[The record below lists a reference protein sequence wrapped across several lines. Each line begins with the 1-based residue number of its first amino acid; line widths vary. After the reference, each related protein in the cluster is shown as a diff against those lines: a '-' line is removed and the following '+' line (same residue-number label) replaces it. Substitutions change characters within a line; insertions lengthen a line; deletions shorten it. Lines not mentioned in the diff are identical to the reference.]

1 MKKLFAILMALM
13 ALGFTQCKPTPDDG
27 ASGSENGDG
36 EKVRIVCEI
45 PMGGGSRSDFTNLLK
60 NGKVNWNDGG
70 EYVYLAVHGDKPQI
84 IKLESYIK
92 GQGPREYLEFEG
104 LVEKDLIK
112 EKTSYDIWYFG
123 SSHQVGNANYEL
135 KDNVLSGS
143 IATQSGRL
151 SDLGDCHIATASVTP
166 TLTQNGEEIRL
177 SLNGQLKNQI
187 AILLL
192 NLKNVDELY
201 GDAIIGT
208 KYTLAYN
215 SDEDKFEFKVEED
228 RESKI
233 AVQKAEGISYIALLP
248 NSAEN
253 TEIRYN
259 DEHNKVYECILHGS
273 IEANNFYYKTA
284 SDGTTIEALAW
295 STVSS
300 GDEEHGDHV
309 YHYVDLGLPSGTLW
323 ATRNVGADTIYEY
336 GEYYAW
342 GEIAKKDNYT
352 YAECTTNDI
361 SKDIS
366 GDPNYDVAAA
376 KWGDEW
382 RVPTDAEQNE
392 LYSYCRMEIVK
403 MPTPVTEDTP
413 NGFVLG
419 YMFTSTINGNHIFLP
434 AAGYYDGEQYYD
446 EVTGEPNP
454 IPEGGLYRINEYG
467 HYLSSTP
474 CSGWN
479 AGAELLHFEIRQ
491 DGESYKGYVSA
502 DYSAYRYYGCSV
514 RPVLK
519 KKAHELD
526 HNHK

>member
-13 ALGFTQCKPTPDDG
+13 ALCFTQCKPTPDG
-27 ASGSENGDG
+27 GDD
-36 EKVRIVCEI
+36 ETRKVKVSCVI
-45 PMGGGSRSDFTNLLK
+45 PLNNGSRSDFTNLLV
-60 NGKVNWNDGG
+60 NGKVNWSQGS
-70 EYVYLAVHGDKPQI
+70 EYVYLAIHGDNPKIVQLHAHANGTPSVL
-84 IKLESYIK
+84 KFEA
-92 GQGPREYLEFEG
+92 EVEEG
-104 LVEKDLIK
+104 LIRSGE
-112 EKTSYDIWYFG
+112 EYDIWYFG
-123 SSHQVGNANYEL
+123 DSHETADSYYEISDDA
-135 KDNVLSGS
+135 KSLSGS
-143 IATQSGRL
+143 IAKQSGRL
-151 SDLGDCHIATASVTP
+151 EDLGDCHIATTKVVP
-166 TLTQNGEEIRL
+166 TITEENGEIKL
-177 SLNGQLKNQI
+177 SLNAALKNQI

-192 NLKNVDELY
+192 DLKNVEELY

-208 KYTLAYN
+208 DYSLEYN
-215 SDEDKFEFKVEED
+215 GERYELNITEDQD
-228 RESKI
+228 AKI
-233 AVQKAEGISYIALLP
+233 AVVEEQAADESMSYIVVFP
-248 NSAEN
+248 NAKEN
-253 TEIRYN
+253 AEIRYKE
-259 DEHNKVYECILHGS
+259 DHKVYECILYGDIKSNS
-273 IEANNFYYKTA
+273 IYYNTA
-284 SDGTTIEALAW
+284 LDGVTIEALKW
-295 STVSS
+295 TEVSS
-300 GDEEHGDHV
+300 GDVGHGDHV
-309 YHYVDLGLPSGTLW
+309 HHYVDLGLPSGTLW

-336 GEYYAW
+336 GGYYAW
-342 GEIAKKDNYT
+342 GETAKKNSYT
-352 YAECTTNDI
+352 FENCTTNDGNGVVFG
-361 SKDIS
+361 DIS

-376 KWGDEW
+376 IWGSQW

-434 AAGYYDGEQYYD
+434 AAGYCDGEQYYD

-514 RPVLK
+514 RPVLV
-519 KKAHELD
+519 KKANEIEH
-526 HNHK
+526 